1 MNHPLVAVLS
11 SKTPTQPEPTA
22 ELPLTS
28 LRRIWGCCTL
38 VPNHRLLWW
47 GRSSVRTLSE
57 SWRSH
62 PPSSSALRP
71 VEKRQNTIFR
81 MGKTTVSRE
90 PFLVY
95 SYYVGHKGIVHPKLF
110 TQKCEFVCACFFT
123 LKDSAPIDLHLY
135 DWRTVTVWVKNL
147 CFCST
152 EETKYPT
159 SWMSWG

>member
-38 VPNHRLLWW
+38 VPNRRLLWW

-95 SYYVGHKGIVHPKLF
+95 SYYVGHKGIVHPKMWI
-110 TQKCEFVCACFFT
+110 CVCMFFYSQRFCAHW
-123 LKDSAPIDLHLY
+123 LALY

-159 SWMSWG
+159 FWMPWG